1 MKELFEIQQ
10 QLNVPK
16 EKFNSFGKYK
26 YRSAEDILKAVKPLL
41 EQQQCIL
48 LLTDE
53 VKEVG
58 SPYQQEITNK
68 GASSTYNGTRVYVE
82 ASVTII
88 NSAGDKITT
97 KGYAREEISK
107 SGMDASQIT
116 GTASSYARK
125 YALNGL
131 FAIDDGVDADRL
143 NVSKQYTA
151 APVSNATS
159 AVNGGDA
166 IDANEILHAYAYP
179 AIEQAQTKADLK
191 RVYDDYPNLKGIPE
205 FMHALSAKRKELG
218 L

>member
-1 MKELFEIQQ
+1 MKELFDIQQ
-10 QLNVPK
+10 KLNAPK
-16 EKFNSFGKYK
+16 DLYNKFGNYK
-26 YRSAEDILKAVKPLL
+26 YRSAETILKAVKPLL
-41 EQQQCIL
+41 AEMKCIL
-48 LLTDE
+48 LLNDE
-53 VKEVG
+53 IKEVG
-58 SPYQQEITNK
+58 V
-68 GASSTYNGTRVYVE
+68 SSRVYVE
-82 ASVTII
+82 ATATLINTAGEKVSVK
-88 NSAGDKITT
+88 A
-97 KGYAREEISK
+97 YAREEETK
-107 SGMDASQIT
+107 KGMDASQVT
-116 GTASSYARK
+116 GAASSYARK

-151 APVSNATS
+151 PPVSNATS